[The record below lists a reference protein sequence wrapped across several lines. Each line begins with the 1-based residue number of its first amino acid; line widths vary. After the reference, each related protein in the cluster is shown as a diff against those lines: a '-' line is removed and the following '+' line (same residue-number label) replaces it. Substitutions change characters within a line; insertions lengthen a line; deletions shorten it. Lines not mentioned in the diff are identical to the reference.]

1 MIDGYVAKLW
11 DLTAGAWCSTTDKTM
26 IGLDQGLLHFQRMAR
41 EADSLGRKLMFIGN
55 GGSAAIASHMAID
68 YSKNG
73 GVKAVAFNDAV
84 ALTCMANDFG
94 YENVFSMMVTA
105 SARGYDILVA
115 VSSSGRSPNI
125 IAACA
130 AARLIGCAIVT
141 FSGFDEANPL
151 RALGDLNFY
160 VNSHEYGF
168 VEIAHLTLLH
178 AVLDRL
184 ERE

>member
-26 IGLDQGLLHFQRMAR
+26 IGLDQGLRHFQRMAR

-73 GVKAVAFNDAV
+73 GVRSVSFNDAV
-84 ALTCMANDFG
+84 ALTCIANDLG
-94 YENVFSMMVTA
+94 YENVFSKQIEIHA
-105 SARGYDILVA
+105 SGCDVLVA

-130 AARLIGCAIVT
+130 AARTLGCAIVT
-141 FSGFDEANPL
+141 FSGFDEENPL
-151 RALGDLNFY
+151 RARGDINFY

-178 AVLDRL
+178 AVLDGLGRT
-184 ERE
+184 